1 MSLKETIKNCCGNAL
16 FFKKNFFCW
25 NRINLQCCVTFHCT
39 AKCET
44 IHVYVYLLFFFPIF
58 DHLGSPGTEIVN
70 LTCTTNTKADN
81 YTHLRPYQVS
91 LHCTWLVGKDVPDDT
106 QYFLYYRLVPIFTY
120 ANGLFPL
127 ALKTY
132 ECSNIGIALG
142 LKNVRNTAKTSCRE
156 MLPAGFPGLSS
167 IAKGETTLQY
177 MLTALARKLRSSLL
191 ISSLPFMPLVRQ
203 PWHKTRIIELQN
215 LSTGRVYKYHLVWL
229 LI

>member
-1 MSLKETIKNCCGNAL
+1 MSVRFMNCNYFLMSPIPMSLKETIKNCRGNAL
-16 FFKKNFFCW
+16 FFKKIFFVGIELTY
-25 NRINLQCCVTFHCT
+25 NV
-39 AKCET
+39 
-44 IHVYVYLLFFFPIF
+44 VLLSTVQQNVKQFMYMYICYFFPIF

-91 LHCTWLVGKDVPDDT
+91 LHCTWLVGKDAPDDT

-120 ANGLFPL
+120 ANGVFPL

-132 ECSNIGIALG
+132 ECSNTGIALG

-167 IAKGETTLQY
+167 IAKGETTLQC
-177 MLTALARKLRSSLL
+177 MLTALARELRSSLL

-203 PWHKTRIIELQN
+203 P
-215 LSTGRVYKYHLVWL
+215 
-229 LI
+229 